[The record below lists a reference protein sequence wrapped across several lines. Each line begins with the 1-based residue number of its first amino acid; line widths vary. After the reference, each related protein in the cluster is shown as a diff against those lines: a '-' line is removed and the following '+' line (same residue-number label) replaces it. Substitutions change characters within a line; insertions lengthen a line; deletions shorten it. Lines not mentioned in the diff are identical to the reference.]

1 MVLKYTD
8 ISHHIALSVVI
19 FLTLT
24 IRRSLGEHCG
34 HDELTRCSRRLQV
47 LSSTSDLTIAT
58 NKEEL
63 NQICP
68 DLYGGLHCIRS
79 YTRRC
84 MTLQQRNH
92 FNKLYHGTNQVIRD
106 LCREG
111 QYQNDYLRHAP
122 CLRMVKPDY
131 EICAKKYQD
140 TISRVT
146 EMEQKALT
154 NSSDESST
162 LAVVCCSFRE
172 YLDCSEMTARRIC
185 GDEVAAFTRSFLDKM
200 GDNLIREHCENYSLT
215 SGWCSYEISSAS
227 SRYFSHLSLVIG
239 TISSLLF
246 SLQHRAIIR

>member
-1 MVLKYTD
+1 MVLQITD
-8 ISHHIALSVVI
+8 ILHRIALSVVI
-19 FLTLT
+19 LLSLT
-24 IRRSLGEHCG
+24 IRRSQGEQCG
-34 HDELTRCSRRLQV
+34 QEELARCSRPLQV

-63 NQICP
+63 NEICP

-84 MTLQQRNH
+84 MSLQHRNH

-111 QYQNDYLRHAP
+111 HYQNDYLRHAP

-146 EMEQKALT
+146 QMEHRGMVNGT
-154 NSSDESST
+154 DDDDT
-162 LAVVCCSFRE
+162 VGIVCCSFRE
-172 YLDCSEMTARRIC
+172 YLDCSERTARRIC
-185 GDEVAAFTRSFLDKM
+185 GEETAAFLRSFLDKM
-200 GDNLIREHCENYSLT
+200 ADSLIREHCVDYT
-215 SGWCSYEISSAS
+215 IKSGWCSYETSRATGSTLSATIIILSSAL
-227 SRYFSHLSLVIG
+227 HW
-239 TISSLLF
+239 
-246 SLQHRAIIR
+246 LQAR

>member
-1 MVLKYTD
+1 M
-8 ISHHIALSVVI
+8 HFSV
-19 FLTLT
+19 T
-24 IRRSLGEHCG
+24 IRRSQGEQCG
-34 HDELTRCSRRLQV
+34 QEELARCSRPLQV

-63 NQICP
+63 NEICP

-84 MTLQQRNH
+84 MSLQHRNH

-111 QYQNDYLRHAP
+111 HYQNDYLRHAP

-146 EMEQKALT
+146 QMEHRGMANGT
-154 NSSDESST
+154 DDDT
-162 LAVVCCSFRE
+162 VGIVCCSFRE
-172 YLDCSEMTARRIC
+172 YLDCSERTARRIC
-185 GDEVAAFTRSFLDKM
+185 GEETAAFLRRFLDKM
-200 GDNLIREHCENYSLT
+200 ADSLIREHCEDYTIT
-215 SGWCSYEISSAS
+215 SGWCSYETSAAPQS
-227 SRYFSHLSLVIG
+227 THAVTALGIILLSTFPWMLG
-239 TISSLLF
+239 
-246 SLQHRAIIR
+246 R